1 MKAFILA
8 AGKGKRLLPLTMK
21 LPKPLIPVNGIP
33 LICYAFAR
41 LKQAGIKELII
52 NTWYLK
58 EMIADF
64 LHHHH
69 NFGFDIYL
77 SEETEL
83 LGTGGG
89 ISQCR
94 DLLKEPFLLINAD
107 IICDIDFSDL
117 INFHEHNRD
126 NSILAVTETGKPTV
140 AARDEQVMDF
150 SNLRCSGMEDNFAYT
165 GNALLTPEIL
175 QYLPSG
181 YSSLVTSGF
190 IPLSVTG
197 HLGYW
202 MHKGWWLD
210 VGTQQR
216 LLDAERFLET
226 KKDINKLFTSL
237 KIYPDQCYLNWIFR
251 NSLEV

>member
-8 AGKGKRLLPLTMK
+8 AGKGTRLMPLTQK
-21 LPKPLIPVNGIP
+21 LPKPLIPINGIP
-33 LICYAFAR
+33 LICYTLAR

-52 NTWYLK
+52 NTWYQK
-58 EMIADF
+58 EMIAKF
-64 LHHHH
+64 FNHHH

-117 INFHEHNRD
+117 ISFHEYNRT
-126 NSILAVTETGKPTV
+126 NSFLTVSETGEPTV
-140 AARDEQVMDF
+140 AAKDDLVIDF
-150 SNLRCSGMEDNFAYT
+150 SNLRCTGTKDNFAYT
-165 GNALLTPEIL
+165 GSALLTPEIF

-190 IPLSVTG
+190 IPLSEAG
-197 HLGYW
+197 HLTYW
-202 MHKGWWLD
+202 RHKGWWLD
-210 VGTQQR
+210 AGTQQR
-216 LLDAERFLET
+216 LIEAEKFIET

-237 KIYPDQCYLNWIFR
+237 KLNPDQDYLNEIFR